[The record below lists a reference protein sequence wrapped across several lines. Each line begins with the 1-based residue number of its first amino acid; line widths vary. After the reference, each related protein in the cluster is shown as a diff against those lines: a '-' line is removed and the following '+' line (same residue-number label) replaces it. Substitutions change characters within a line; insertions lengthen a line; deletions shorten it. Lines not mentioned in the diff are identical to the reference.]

1 MNQENLEQLETKLEE
16 SKSEAKG
23 GWVNT
28 LAKGLAVAPIL
39 LEQFTNQKLPV
50 VGGTLGEIHQTIGQ
64 LAVNIQQLSTSLVTV
79 VNNQNKIWQK
89 LTNLENN
96 AQQKLVN
103 LTEQVKHLSNVK
115 LTHEKERKQ
124 IEYGSNQNRLGQQEF
139 E

>member
-1 MNQENLEQLETKLEE
+1 MNQENLEQLATNRAET
-16 SKSEAKG
+16 KSEAKG

-50 VGGTLGEIHQTIGQ
+50 VGGILGEIHQTIGQ
-64 LAVNIQQLSTSLVTV
+64 LGVNLQQLSTSLVTV

-103 LTEQVKHLSNVK
+103 LTNKVDKISTVR
-115 LTHEKERKQ
+115 LTSERERKQ
-124 IEYGSNQNRLGQQEF
+124 IEYNPKHLENQEF

>member
-1 MNQENLEQLETKLEE
+1 MNQENLEQLETNPEE

-50 VGGTLGEIHQTIGQ
+50 VGGTLGEIQQTISQ
-64 LAVNIQQLSTSLVTV
+64 LGVNIQQLSTSLVTV

-89 LTNLENN
+89 LTSLENN
-96 AQQKLVN
+96 AQQKLFN
-103 LTEQVKHLSNVK
+103 LTEQVKHMSNVK
-115 LTHEKERKQ
+115 LTHEKKQ
-124 IEYGSNQNRLGQQEF
+124 IEYGSNQRLGNQEY

>member
-1 MNQENLEQLETKLEE
+1 MNQENLEQLATNPEESKLEE
-16 SKSEAKG
+16 KA
-23 GWVNT
+23 GWMST

-96 AQQKLVN
+96 AQQKLFN
-103 LTEQVKHLSNVK
+103 LTNKVDKLSGLR
-115 LTHEKERKQ
+115 LTHKQETKQ
-124 IEYGSNQNRLGQQEF
+124 IEFNSNNQQEY
-139 E
+139 

>member
-1 MNQENLEQLETKLEE
+1 MNQENLEQLETNQAET
-16 SKSEAKG
+16 KSEAKG

-50 VGGTLGEIHQTIGQ
+50 VGGILGEIQQTIGQ
-64 LAVNIQQLSTSLVTV
+64 LTVNIQQLSTSLVTV

-89 LTNLENN
+89 LTSLENN
-96 AQQKLVN
+96 AQQKLIN
-103 LTEQVKHLSNVK
+103 LANKVDKISTVK

-124 IEYGSNQNRLGQQEF
+124 IEYNPKEY

>member
-1 MNQENLEQLETKLEE
+1 MNQENLEQLETKREE
-16 SKSEAKG
+16 TKSEEKG

-50 VGGTLGEIHQTIGQ
+50 VGGILGEIQQAIGQ

-96 AQQKLVN
+96 SQQKLVN
-103 LTEQVKHLSNVK
+103 LSNKVDKIGTIK
-115 LTHEKERKQ
+115 LTQERERKQ
-124 IEYGSNQNRLGQQEF
+124 IEYSPQQNRLGNQEY